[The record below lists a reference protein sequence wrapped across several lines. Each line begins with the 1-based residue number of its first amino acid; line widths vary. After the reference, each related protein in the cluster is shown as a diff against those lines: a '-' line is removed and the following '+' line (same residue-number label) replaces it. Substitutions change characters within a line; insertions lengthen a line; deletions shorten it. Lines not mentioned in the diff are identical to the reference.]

1 MQIRQEK
8 KHYLV
13 LSCSACNRYLL
24 AISRNQTRSCPYC
37 GKRIHLGKAKIYSR
51 SESAEEARLL
61 LQKLK
66 LLEQGDNSQNNVL
79 R

>member
-1 MQIRQEK
+1 MQARQEK

-13 LSCSACNRYLL
+13 LTCSACNRYLL
-24 AISRNQTRSCPYC
+24 AISRNRTRSCPYC

-51 SESAEEARLL
+51 SESAEEARLV

-66 LLEQGDNSQNNVL
+66 LHEQGGSPQNNVL